1 MVLILNF
8 PLLQEIETANQS
20 NSSRPNGQVP
30 VNKPS
35 GNFKPDFPKT
45 EVKKPY
51 HSYHDDSDDV
61 SIVTATWGKIFATW
75 ICEITFNSSYTVEL
89 FCLVGMVRIFKIKCN
104 SIPEHIVFIFT
115 NSADPDEMLHYAAF
129 HEGLHC
135 LSKYP
140 FRGFPFSKG

>member
-1 MVLILNF
+1 MVLIFNF

-61 SIVTATWGKIFATW
+61 SIATDCYDIMT
-75 ICEITFNSSYTVEL
+75 E
-89 FCLVGMVRIFKIKCN
+89 
-104 SIPEHIVFIFT
+104 
-115 NSADPDEMLHYAAF
+115 
-129 HEGLHC
+129 
-135 LSKYP
+135 KYDV
-140 FRGFPFSKG
+140 